1 MMYILKQFRILLTLL
16 LVCFCLESFMAPK
29 TQEWK
34 LNTSNEGK
42 LKEFQHLFGKYGC
55 SISATHVDLAEIDAS
70 PLQVVVHKA
79 SQMDDYVVIED
90 TSLDIEGADVG
101 VNIRWLLDH
110 LADYE
115 GRKAYWKVLLAY
127 RISDKVYVFQGTVD
141 GTIVTPRGKDGF
153 GFDPVFL
160 PQGALETLAQSK
172 PDSVNARAL
181 AVESLINNQPI
192 AIESPITEW
201 EGPWQSH

>member
-1 MMYILKQFRILLTLL
+1 MSNST
-16 LVCFCLESFMAPK
+16 
-29 TQEWK
+29 EWK

-42 LKEFQHLFGKYGC
+42 LKEFQQLFSKFGC
-55 SISATHVDLAEIDAS
+55 SLSATQVDLREIDAD

-110 LADYE
+110 LTDFV
-115 GRKAYWKVLLAY
+115 GHKAQWKVLLAY
-127 RISDKVYVFQGTVD
+127 RVEDKVFVYQGIIQGV
-141 GTIVTPRGKDGF
+141 IVPPAGNGGF

-160 PQGALETLAQSK
+160 PEGADVTLAKSK

-181 AVESLINNQPI
+181 AVEALIKNHPI
-192 AIESPITEW
+192 AIESVITEW
-201 EGPWQSH
+201 DGPWQAH